1 MLKIVKRLNP
11 DDPDPSNDLPE
22 KPLHMHWQTYDRLV
36 ERYQRYDEQW
46 GLAILRRLGRRRA
59 N

>member
-1 MLKIVKRLNP
+1 MTVGQHLNP

-22 KPLHMHWQTYDRLV
+22 KPLHMHWKTYDRLV

-59 N
+59 